1 MMRDLPAVQLEE
13 PLPLTVLG
21 QLQGNYKI
29 YTPTGFHVIEVVVLA
44 GSVKAKKPYGLV
56 RRVSKDGQFLQPQFI
71 HEASSQFTL
80 CSKDGFVEAVI
91 SKGAN
96 LKYGVRWSS
105 TGGGVCAVWL
115 RIKAAITSTS
125 SNPSLW
131 QNISCSTSSK
141 SSIEDWTEFST
152 SASLN
157 SASSELNMPFS
168 DMSLVDSNRHL
179 SRTCS
184 NPYLPTTDLKKSN
197 RQDHVLFELIKAQC
211 NNNPWLMEKLV
222 VWGMSQNEKPNQ
234 ITRESAL
241 KLSQGRIWVTARS
254 LRSQGE
260 DDKNFQDALDDLKGA
275 YQENE
280 QGVYRQPKPQ
290 GGEPGIQHRL
300 LKSSVGLWVIE
311 KYNFER
317 ETWGACACEQTEGQW
332 VDLTSKRI
340 IWVRLVPLQ
349 RILESLGDRTVNYQ
363 KLEKNVEFLYT
374 SCNHKKLNGKLK
386 TRNLKHNIANLNAK
400 LEKQYALSFAVLV
413 ANAADSITKDDVK
426 LQQF

>member
-1 MMRDLPAVQLEE
+1 M
-13 PLPLTVLG
+13 
-21 QLQGNYKI
+21 
-29 YTPTGFHVIEVVVLA
+29 
-44 GSVKAKKPYGLV
+44 
-56 RRVSKDGQFLQPQFI
+56 
-71 HEASSQFTL
+71 
-80 CSKDGFVEAVI
+80 
-91 SKGAN
+91 
-96 LKYGVRWSS
+96 
-105 TGGGVCAVWL
+105 
-115 RIKAAITSTS
+115 
-125 SNPSLW
+125 
-131 QNISCSTSSK
+131 
-141 SSIEDWTEFST
+141 EFSR

-157 SASSELNMPFS
+157 SASPELNTQFS
-168 DMSLVDSNRHL
+168 QMSLGDCNPFDTFSNL
-179 SRTCS
+179 Y
-184 NPYLPTTDLKKSN
+184 PPTTDLKKRN
-197 RQDHVLFELIKAQC
+197 PKEHVLFELIKAQC
-211 NNNPWLMEKLV
+211 NNNPWLLEKLV
-222 VWGMSQNEKPNQ
+222 AWGTSQNAKPNQ

-254 LRSQGE
+254 LRPQDE
-260 DDKNFQDALDDLKGA
+260 NDKNIQDALDDLKGA

-290 GGEPGIQHRL
+290 GSEPGIQHRL